1 MKWIGIALIYIAFFA
16 LIGTACYCSDSAWP
30 LLALVFTPK
39 YKQIDDGNNI

>member
-30 LLALVFTPK
+30 LLVLVFTPEFK
-39 YKQIDDGNNI
+39 INDGNNI